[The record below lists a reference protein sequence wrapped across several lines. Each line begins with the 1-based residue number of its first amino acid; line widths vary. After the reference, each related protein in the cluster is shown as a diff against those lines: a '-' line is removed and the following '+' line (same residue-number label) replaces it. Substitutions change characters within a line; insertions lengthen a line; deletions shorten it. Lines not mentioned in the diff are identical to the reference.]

1 MKNFLCLPFLL
12 PNQNNVSPLYSAK
25 VFDILQRK
33 ESCHT
38 HTMLIE
44 FTDLQVLRFDKVNR
58 LLHINFLVR
67 CLVRLNH

>member
-12 PNQNNVSPLYSAK
+12 PNQNHVSPLYSAK

-44 FTDLQVLRFDKVNR
+44 FTDLQVLRFDKVN
-58 LLHINFLVR
+58 
-67 CLVRLNH
+67 